1 MTKRLAFML
10 AASLGI
16 GGLGACAG
24 SATGTTYGG
33 GGAGYVSVTV
43 RSPELVTI
51 DEDVYVLADADDPIF
66 YADDNYWL
74 YRDNRWYRSRSYD
87 RDWVYVSSPSPRVRR
102 IHEPTAY
109 VRYRS
114 RHQEARTRPAPAP
127 WREEYDRTDA
137 PSRPLPP
144 REQQPLQP
152 TQPQQPAQ
160 PYPRPPQ
167 QEPVRPQI
175 DHRPPGQDIRPTTPP
190 GQDVRP
196 VPPGHDNRPA
206 QPPGQDRDRAKP
218 QPPAGGAHVTPPG
231 PPANHD
237 VRAPNNNPRETHPSK
252 APPPRADD
260 RRNDDRNDRD
270 DKRKQE
276 KEDKKDKKHDH

>member
-24 SATGTTYGG
+24 SATGTAYGG
-33 GGAGYVSVTV
+33 GGYAAVTV
-43 RSPELVTI
+43 RSPELVTV
-51 DEDVYVLADADDPIF
+51 EDDLYVLADADEPVF
-66 YADDNYWL
+66 YTDDYYWL

-87 RDWVYVSSPSPRVRR
+87 RDWVYVSSPSQRVRR

-114 RHQEARTRPAPAP
+114 RHQEARTRPAPARDP
-127 WREEYDRTDA
+127 WREEYDRQDA
-137 PSRPLPP
+137 PRNLPP

-167 QEPVRPQI
+167 QEPVRDHGAPVDRRI
-175 DHRPPGQDIRPTTPP
+175 DTPIQRTPPRARPTTPPGQDIRPT
-190 GQDVRP
+190 
-196 VPPGHDNRPA
+196 PPGHDNRPA
-206 QPPGQDRDRAKP
+206 TPPGQDRDRGREDRARAEH
-218 QPPAGGAHVTPPG
+218 PPAATPP
-231 PPANHD
+231 A
-237 VRAPNNNPRETHPSK
+237 
-252 APPPRADD
+252 RAD
-260 RRNDDRNDRD
+260 RGRDDRGRDERGREDRGRDEDRD
-270 DKRKQE
+270 RDKPDKSDKR
-276 KEDKKDKKHDH
+276 DKRDR